1 LFETLPTSRRERGP
15 RTERHDRSG
24 HFEFRNSNFEFI
36 PRPPGVMGELRGKF
50 EIRNSKSAISP
61 FRRRSMITLREL
73 WRTYHVGDSDV
84 HALRDVTLEIGR
96 GDYLAVMG
104 PSGSGKSTLLNILG
118 CLDRPTSGSY
128 AFAGRDVGLLSDSE
142 RTRLRQS
149 EIGFVFQFFHLLPR
163 LTAQGN
169 VELPMLFAGVSRAER
184 RERAAR
190 ALEAVGLSDRV
201 HHRPDQLSGG
211 QRQRVAIARAV
222 VMEPGLLLA
231 DEPTG
236 NLDRAAAVEVMELLG
251 TMNADGQTV
260 VLVTHD
266 PEVGSRARSAVRMD
280 DGAIVERR

>member
-1 LFETLPTSRRERGP
+1 VIVLS
-15 RTERHDRSG
+15 D
-24 HFEFRNSNFEFI
+24 
-36 PRPPGVMGELRGKF
+36 V
-50 EIRNSKSAISP
+50 
-61 FRRRSMITLREL
+61 

-84 HALRDVTLEIGR
+84 HALRAAELEINE

-128 AFAGRDVGLLSDSE
+128 TFDGRNVGALSDAD

-149 EIGFVFQFFHLLPR
+149 EIGFVFQFFHLLSR

-169 VELPMLFAGVSRAER
+169 VELPMLFAGVARTER
-184 RERAAR
+184 RDRAAA
-190 ALEAVGLSDRV
+190 ALAAVGLEDRT

-222 VMEPGLLLA
+222 VMRPRLLLA

-236 NLDRAAAVEVMELLG
+236 NLDRAAAVDVMGLLDA
-251 TMNADGQTV
+251 MNADGQTV

-266 PEVGSRARSAVRMD
+266 PEVAKHARTAVRMD
-280 DGAIVERR
+280 DGEIVERR

>member
-1 LFETLPTSRRERGP
+1 
-15 RTERHDRSG
+15 
-24 HFEFRNSNFEFI
+24 
-36 PRPPGVMGELRGKF
+36 
-50 EIRNSKSAISP
+50 
-61 FRRRSMITLREL
+61 MIALNDL
-73 WRTYHVGDSDV
+73 WRTYHVGDSEV
-84 HALRDVTLEIGR
+84 HAMRDVNLEIAK

-128 AFAGRDVGLLSDSE
+128 SFNGRDVGEISDAD
-142 RTRLRQS
+142 RTKLRQT
-149 EIGFVFQFFHLLPR
+149 EIGFIFQFFHLLAR

-169 VELPMLFAGVSRAER
+169 VELPMLFAGVARAER
-184 RERAAR
+184 RRRALD
-190 ALEAVGLSDRV
+190 ALEAVGLTDRV

-222 VMEPGLLLA
+222 VMNPGLLLA

-236 NLDRAAAVEVMELLG
+236 NLDRAAAAEVMELLG
-251 TMNADGQTV
+251 AMNADGQTV

-266 PEVGSRARSAVRMD
+266 PEVGSRARNAVRMD